1 MCDQR
6 AIRGAQLEK
15 ATHESFDMSHRDRL
29 GRGYANPEQEA
40 SGKGQE
46 ETRSKGHSENNLRAN
61 GGPTDQVWMSRKPSH
76 LT

>member
-1 MCDQR
+1 
-6 AIRGAQLEK
+6 
-15 ATHESFDMSHRDRL
+15 MSHRDRL

-61 GGPTDQVWMSRKPSH
+61 GGPTDQLWMSRKPSH